1 MDSLLIVLVVIGV
14 VMILAGVA
22 RMRSK
27 RRYGWDDID
36 HSVLFSKSEHDAD
49 SATISTSSFET
60 DTAEDVSRREPELSE
75 NENELDH
82 LVLDQEGSAVISKP
96 RVVGDSV
103 DNKKDLPEQTPLTPA
118 PSATTNRARSIL
130 KKLRGEEPEAVAE
143 TNTST
148 DTEQKNAYKTGA
160 PDKVIVINVMAQ
172 QGEFF
177 KGPALVDAIQA
188 SGMHY
193 GDMHIFHHYANGAD
207 GVSLFSLVNMVK
219 PGVFD
224 LDGLDEV
231 VTPGV
236 SLFIQMPNAQSDGLA
251 AFDIMLTTAQ
261 QLAKRLRGELRDETR
276 SVLTHSAID
285 HIRQQVAE
293 YDCKW
298 LATA

>member
-49 SATISTSSFET
+49 AATISTSSFET

-103 DNKKDLPEQTPLTPA
+103 DNKKDLAEQTPLTPA

-130 KKLRGEEPEAVAE
+130 KKLRGEEPEAVAAVN
-143 TNTST
+143 TNS
-148 DTEQKNAYKTGA
+148 DTEQKNVYKTGA

-188 SGMHY
+188 SGIRY
-193 GDMHIFHHYANGAD
+193 GDMQIFHHSAN

-224 LDGLDEV
+224 LDSLDEV